1 MRLLDNYLQQN
12 IARQRL
18 RILVVWIFFAEQLPK
33 IRADLDQAEARLNAY
48 RAQRDS
54 VDLSLEAKSVLDQ
67 VVNVENQLNEL
78 TFREAEIS
86 QLFKRVTPPIVHCM
100 KRDRPLSGNG
110 IA

>member
-1 MRLLDNYLQQN
+1 M
-12 IARQRL
+12 
-18 RILVVWIFFAEQLPK
+18 PK

-86 QLFKRVTPPIVHCM
+86 QLFKRVTLPIVHCM
-100 KRDRPLSGNG
+100 KETDP
-110 IA
+110 

>member
-1 MRLLDNYLQQN
+1 MRLLTIIFSKISRAGEAQDSRSLDFLQ
-12 IARQRL
+12 
-18 RILVVWIFFAEQLPK
+18 EQLPK

-86 QLFKRVTPPIVHCM
+86 QLFKKESPY
-100 KRDRPLSGNG
+100 LSC